1 MTTTDNELSIENIE
15 KELAEN
21 EARHEFLEK
30 RKYQLSLLSDVN
42 TYVVKFKTALGE
54 AKARLE
60 IIQEEF
66 NKLVG
71 KVFPDGGN
79 SKDVLEPDTL
89 FSILNCLHEFNE
101 KMIGDIHK
109 TSYQKEGSLENYLAT
124 NLYELR
130 KIVYN
135 RHRERDEREKNGK
148 KQK

>member
-21 EARHEFLEK
+21 EARREFLEK

-42 TYVVKFKTALGE
+42 TYVVKFKTVLSE

-71 KVFPDGGN
+71 KVFPADGN

-89 FSILNCLHEFNE
+89 FSILNCLHEFNG
-101 KMIGDIHK
+101 KMMGDIHK
-109 TSYQKEGSLENYLAT
+109 IGYQEEGSLETYLAT
-124 NLYELR
+124 NLSELR